1 MSLFA
6 WLPIALLLFVVQHHS
21 LLHSS
26 RRRYCSVP
34 LCTTITPSSTQNNI
48 DIDPVALEIVPL
60 ESVLNFRRALPGTNL
75 PIYRCAAFDN
85 ASANDVVSLQSISTI
100 IDLRNTDEI
109 VKGKYHEPQVNNRHS
124 ITYTNSNLTNTLI
137 HLINPLIHKLA

>member
-1 MSLFA
+1 MTQQPTQRTQITAATEL
-6 WLPIALLLFVVQHHS
+6 
-21 LLHSS
+21 
-26 RRRYCSVP
+26 RRYCFKSSKRRP
-34 LCTTITPSSTQNNI
+34 TTTTTTPTAPSTV
-48 DIDPVALEIVPL
+48 DPVALEIVPL

-109 VKGKYHEPQVNNRHS
+109 VKGTISHHFSTSRTVTFLPH
-124 ITYTNSNLTNTLI
+124 NLTLSV
-137 HLINPLIHKLA
+137 LPL

>member
-6 WLPIALLLFVVQHHS
+6 WLPIALMLFVVQHHS

-34 LCTTITPSSTQNNI
+34 LCTTITPSNTQNNI

-109 VKGKYHEPQVNNRHS
+109 VKG
-124 ITYTNSNLTNTLI
+124 ITNHKSTTITPSLTQDNSNLTPSFT
-137 HLINPLIHKLA
+137 